1 MSEKNKAAFE
11 AFAEEYSCWAWAM
24 NSPGERGYNEA
35 ISFLPTSPK
44 RVLEAGCGSG
54 VLTLKLAKQVDSIVG
69 VDISPSMIKLAK
81 FHQSR
86 LKIKNVE
93 FIVADLETLPFGKG
107 TFDFIVSYI
116 AIHCTHMETVLP
128 ALTGLIKPGG
138 RMVICDLV
146 TSHPRLE
153 ASPLWQMLRV
163 IRNVPNYI
171 RSYDLRTMWRI
182 VSFEM
187 KPAWIRYVC
196 DDKNKKFTPESFR
209 EIYSR
214 LLPGCRFE
222 RNPKTPW
229 KGVVF
234 WEAPKANS

>member
-1 MSEKNKAAFE
+1 MSKENKAAFE
-11 AFAEEYSCWAWAM
+11 AFAEDYSCWAWAT
-24 NSPGERGYNEA
+24 NSPGERGYDEA
-35 ISFLPTSPK
+35 ISFLPTSPN

-54 VLTLKLAKQVDSIVG
+54 VLTLKLANHVDSIVG
-69 VDISPSMIKLAK
+69 VDISPSMIRLAR
-81 FHQSR
+81 FHQAR
-86 LKIKNVE
+86 LEIKNVE

-107 TFDFIVSYI
+107 TFDFIVSNT
-116 AIHCTHMETVLP
+116 AIHCTRMEIVLP
-128 ALTGLIKPGG
+128 ALTSLIKPGG

-163 IRNVPNYI
+163 IRNIPNYI

-182 VSFEM
+182 VSFQM
-187 KPAWIRYVC
+187 KPSWIRYVC
-196 DDKNKKFTPESFR
+196 DDKNKKFRPESFR

-229 KGVVF
+229 RMAAL
-234 WEAPKANS
+234 WEAPKANR

>member
-1 MSEKNKAAFE
+1 MSKKNKAAFE
-11 AFAEEYSCWAWAM
+11 TFAEEYSFWAWAT

-54 VLTLKLAKQVDSIVG
+54 VLTLKLANHVDSIVG
-69 VDISPSMIKLAK
+69 VDISPSMIRLARV
-81 FHQSR
+81 HQGR
-86 LKIKNVE
+86 LEIKNVE

-116 AIHCTHMETVLP
+116 AVHCTRMEIVLP
-128 ALTGLIKPGG
+128 ALTWLIKPGG

-146 TSHPRLE
+146 TSYPRLE
-153 ASPLWQMLRV
+153 ASPLWQRLRV

-171 RSYDLRTMWRI
+171 RSYNLRTMWRI
-182 VSFEM
+182 VFFQM

-196 DDKNKKFTPESFR
+196 DDKNRKFTPESFR

-214 LLPGCRFE
+214 FLPGCRFE

-229 KGVVF
+229 RMAAF

>member
-1 MSEKNKAAFE
+1 
-11 AFAEEYSCWAWAM
+11 
-24 NSPGERGYNEA
+24 
-35 ISFLPTSPK
+35 
-44 RVLEAGCGSG
+44 
-54 VLTLKLAKQVDSIVG
+54 VG
-69 VDISPSMIKLAK
+69 VDISPSMIRLAR
-81 FHQSR
+81 FHQAR
-86 LKIKNVE
+86 LEIKNVE

-107 TFDFIVSYI
+107 TFDFIVSNT
-116 AIHCTHMETVLP
+116 AIHCTRMEIVLP
-128 ALTGLIKPGG
+128 ALTSLIKPGG

-163 IRNVPNYI
+163 IRNIPNYI

-182 VSFEM
+182 VSFQM
-187 KPAWIRYVC
+187 KPSWIRYVC
-196 DDKNKKFTPESFR
+196 DDKNKKFRPESFR

-229 KGVVF
+229 RMAAL
-234 WEAPKANS
+234 WEAPKANR

>member
-1 MSEKNKAAFE
+1 MGEKTKAE
-11 AFAEEYSCWAWAM
+11 YDAFAEDYSFFAWAT
-24 NSPGERGYNEA
+24 SSISSRGYDEA
-35 ISFLPTSPK
+35 ISFLPTSPN

-54 VLTLKLAKQVDSIVG
+54 VLTLKLANHVDSIVG
-69 VDISPSMIKLAK
+69 VDISPSMIRLAR
-81 FHQSR
+81 FHQAR
-86 LKIKNVE
+86 LEIKNVE

-107 TFDFIVSYI
+107 TFDFIVSNT
-116 AIHCTHMETVLP
+116 AIHCTRMEIVLP
-128 ALTGLIKPGG
+128 ALTSLIKPGG

-163 IRNVPNYI
+163 IRNIPNYI

-182 VSFEM
+182 VSFQM
-187 KPAWIRYVC
+187 KPSWIRYVC
-196 DDKNKKFTPESFR
+196 DDKNKKFRPESFR

-229 KGVVF
+229 RMAAL
-234 WEAPKANS
+234 WEAPKANR